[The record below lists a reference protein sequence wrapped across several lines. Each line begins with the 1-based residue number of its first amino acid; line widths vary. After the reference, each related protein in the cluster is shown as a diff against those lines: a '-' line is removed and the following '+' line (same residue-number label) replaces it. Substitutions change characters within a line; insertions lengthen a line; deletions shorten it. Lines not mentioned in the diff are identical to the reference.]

1 MERSSPQSQQ
11 TDTALRHSEARFQ
24 RIAASV
30 PGVIYQF
37 LKHPDGSL
45 AFPFVSPSCREIL
58 EVEAIEIEADADVL
72 LSMIH
77 PEDLADFNHSVALSG
92 ETLQVWQWEGRFTV
106 QSGRL
111 IWIQG
116 AAVPELQENGDM
128 LWNGLLMDITARK
141 QAEEERMKQ
150 RSQVKRE
157 SSPVRVSVTRLHLPY
172 SPSGILKQ
180 ASHRMVSEARQSDSA
195 PVVTQ
200 GASAFS
206 VSGAGHRSVQGVGI
220 RTQQFLNSLLEN
232 LPVAVFVKEAEALRY
247 VFWNKTSTQ
256 LIGYSAQDVLG
267 KSGYDLFPTEEVDAF
282 IVQDRDVLE
291 SGQLLDVPEEHL
303 HTPHRGQ
310 RIFRTK
316 KIPILD
322 EAGRPQ
328 YLLGITEDITE
339 RKQTEAAL
347 RQSQEHLQ
355 TVMTSAPIILYAIDR
370 QGIFT
375 FSEGKGLETLKLQ
388 SGQLVGSSI
397 YDVYSDKPE
406 FIDYFHR
413 ALQGEQLKNI
423 VVNCAGIF
431 LDIRY
436 SIIRDEQ
443 DESAGVTGIALD
455 ITERYKVKEALQQSE
470 QKFRSI
476 VENANDIIYQLT
488 PDGIFSYVSPNWV
501 DILGHEVQEVEG
513 KVFTLFVHPDDLPI
527 CLGTLR
533 RALEHGE
540 KQSGIEYRVKHKNGT
555 WRWHTSNL
563 SVLRDANGS
572 ILSVVGIGRDIS
584 DRKQAEEALRES
596 EERFRNLV
604 ESTHDL
610 IWEIDENA
618 VYTYVSPQ
626 IKDILGYETEEVLG
640 KTPFDFMPP
649 EEACCIIEIMSNRVA
664 FRLPITNLES
674 TNLHKHGHI
683 VILETSGVPF
693 FDKAGNFKGY
703 RGIDRDITKRKQTEE
718 AIRQSKTQLEQALR
732 QLQNTQAQLIQTEKM
747 SSLGQLVA
755 GVAHEINNPINFIY
769 GNIKHAR
776 NYITDLFRLIALY
789 QDVYP
794 QTDLEIEAEI
804 ETIDLNFL
812 IEDFPKLLDS
822 MEVGAERIRGIVRS
836 LRTFSRLDESAAKDA
851 DLCQGIDSTLILL
864 QSRLQPPLSSQTIQV
879 VKEYSNLP
887 LVKCYPGELNQVFMN
902 LLNNAIDALEKRNL
916 SKNFDTIKANPSII
930 RIRTE
935 MNSHPNSMPWV
946 VIRIADNG
954 LGMSEEVRSR
964 AFDPFFTTK
973 SVGEGTGLGLAISY
987 QIVVELHKG
996 RLYCISSPG
1005 EGAEFVIEIPIQ

>member
-1 MERSSPQSQQ
+1 MPIQLLDMERSSPQSQQ
-11 TDTALRHSEARFQ
+11 TDTALRHREARFQ
-24 RIAASV
+24 TIAASV

-58 EVEAIEIEADADVL
+58 EVEAIAIEAEAEVL
-72 LSMIH
+72 FSRIH
-77 PEDLADFNHSVALSG
+77 PEDLEDFNQSVARSS
-92 ETLQVWQWEGRFTV
+92 ETLQVWQWEGRFTLP
-106 QSGRL
+106 SGRL
-111 IWIQG
+111 IWLQG
-116 AAVPELQENGDM
+116 AAVPKRQENGDI
-128 LWNGLLMDITARK
+128 LWNGLFMEIAARK
-141 QAEEERMKQ
+141 QAQTERVMQ
-150 RSQVKRE
+150 
-157 SSPVRVSVTRLHLPY
+157 Y
-172 SPSGILKQ
+172 S
-180 ASHRMVSEARQSDSA
+180 ATSESDS
-195 PVVTQ
+195 VRE
-200 GASAFS
+200 AFS
-206 VSGAGHRSVQGVGI
+206 VSVQEVGI

-232 LPVAVFVKEAEALRY
+232 LPVAVFVKESEALRY

-256 LIGYSAQDVLG
+256 LIGYSARDVLG
-267 KSGYDLFPTEEVDAF
+267 KSGYELFPTAEVDSF
-282 IVQDRDVLE
+282 IVQDRNVLE
-291 SGQLLDVPEEHL
+291 SGQLLDVPEEYL
-303 HTPHRGQ
+303 QTPHRGQ

-322 EAGRPQ
+322 EAGKPQ

-375 FSEGKGLETLKLQ
+375 FSEGKGLEILKLQ

-397 YDVYSDKPE
+397 YDVYADKPE
-406 FIDYFHR
+406 VIEYFNR
-413 ALQGEQLKNI
+413 ALQGEKLENI

-431 LDIRY
+431 FDIRY
-436 SIIRDEQ
+436 SILRDEQ
-443 DESAGVTGIALD
+443 DNIVGITGVALD

-470 QKFRSI
+470 QKFRNL

-533 RALEHGE
+533 RALENGE

-572 ILSVVGIGRDIS
+572 IVSVVGIARDIS
-584 DRKQAEEALRES
+584 ERKQAEEALRDS

-626 IKDILGYETEEVLG
+626 VKDILGYEAEEVLG

-649 EEACCIIEIMSNRVA
+649 EEAYSITEIMSNRVA
-664 FRLPITNLES
+664 WRLPIANLEN
-674 TNLHKHGHI
+674 TNIHKNGHI
-683 VILETSGVPF
+683 VIRETSGVPF

-718 AIRQSKTQLEQALR
+718 AIKQSKAQLEQALR

-755 GVAHEINNPINFIY
+755 GVAHEINNPINFVY

-776 NYITDLFRLIALY
+776 NYITDLFRLITLY
-789 QDVYP
+789 QDIYP
-794 QTDLEIEAEI
+794 QPAREIEVEI

-836 LRTFSRLDESAAKDA
+836 LRTFSRLDESAVKAV
-851 DLCQGIDSTLILL
+851 DLHQGIDSTLILL

-902 LLNNAIDALEKRNL
+902 LLNNAIDAIEKRNR
-916 SKNFDTIKANPSII
+916 SHNFQVIQANPSII

-935 MNSHPNSMPWV
+935 MNSEPNSIPWV

-954 LGMSEEVRSR
+954 IGMSEEVRSR

-1005 EGAEFVIEIPIQ
+1005 EGAEFAIEIPIQ

>member
-1 MERSSPQSQQ
+1 MPTQLLDMERSSPQSQQ

-24 RIAASV
+24 TIAASV

-45 AFPFVSPSCREIL
+45 TFPFVSPSCREIL
-58 EVEAIEIEADADVL
+58 EVEAIAIEAEADVL
-72 LSMIH
+72 LSRIH
-77 PEDLADFNHSVALSG
+77 PEDLEDFNQSVARSS
-92 ETLQVWQWEGRFTV
+92 ETLQVWQWEGRFTLP
-106 QSGRL
+106 SGRL
-111 IWIQG
+111 IWLQG
-116 AAVPELQENGDM
+116 AAVPERQENGDM
-128 LWNGLLMDITARK
+128 LWNGLFMDITARK
-141 QAEEERMKQ
+141 QAETE
-150 RSQVKRE
+150 
-157 SSPVRVSVTRLHLPY
+157 PVTY
-172 SPSGILKQ
+172 SP
-180 ASHRMVSEARQSDSA
+180 ATSESDSIRE
-195 PVVTQ
+195 
-200 GASAFS
+200 AFS
-206 VSGAGHRSVQGVGI
+206 VNVQEVGI
-220 RTQQFLNSLLEN
+220 RTQRFLNSLLEN
-232 LPVAVFVKEAEALRY
+232 LPVAVFVKESEALRY

-256 LIGYSAQDVLG
+256 LIGYSAREVLG
-267 KSGYDLFPTEEVDAF
+267 KSGYELFPTTEVDSF
-282 IVQDRDVLE
+282 IVQDRNVLE
-291 SGQLLDVPEEHL
+291 SGQLLDVPEEYL
-303 HTPHRGQ
+303 QTPHRGQ

-322 EAGRPQ
+322 EAGKPQ

-355 TVMTSAPIILYAIDR
+355 TVMTSAPIVLYAIDR

-397 YDVYSDKPE
+397 YDVYADKPE
-406 FIDYFHR
+406 VIEYFNR
-413 ALQGEQLKNI
+413 ALQGEKLENI

-431 LDIRY
+431 FDIRY
-436 SIIRDEQ
+436 SILRDEQ
-443 DESAGVTGIALD
+443 DNIVGITGIALD

-470 QKFRSI
+470 QKFRNL

-488 PDGIFSYVSPNWV
+488 PDGVFSYVSPNWV
-501 DILGHEVQEVEG
+501 DILGHEIQEVEG

-533 RALEHGE
+533 RALENGE

-572 ILSVVGIGRDIS
+572 ILSVVGIARDIS
-584 DRKQAEEALRES
+584 GRKQAEEALRES

-626 IKDILGYETEEVLG
+626 IKDILGYDVEEVLG

-649 EEACCIIEIMSNRVA
+649 EEAYSITEIMSNRVA
-664 FRLPITNLES
+664 WRLPIANLEN
-674 TNLHKHGHI
+674 TNIHKNGHI

-693 FDKAGNFKGY
+693 FDKTGNFKGY

-718 AIRQSKTQLEQALR
+718 AIKQSKAQLEQALR

-755 GVAHEINNPINFIY
+755 GVAHEINNPINFVY

-776 NYITDLFRLIALY
+776 NYITDLFRLITLY
-789 QDVYP
+789 QDIYP
-794 QTDLEIEAEI
+794 QPAREIEVEM

-836 LRTFSRLDESAAKDA
+836 LRTFSRLDESAAKA
-851 DLCQGIDSTLILL
+851 VDLHQGIDSTLILL

-902 LLNNAIDALEKRNL
+902 LLNNAIDALEKRNR
-916 SKNFDTIKANPSII
+916 SQNFQVIQANPSII

-935 MNSHPNSMPWV
+935 MNSEPNSIPWV

-954 LGMSEEVRSR
+954 IGMSEEVRSR

-1005 EGAEFVIEIPIQ
+1005 EGAEFAIEIPIQ

>member
-1 MERSSPQSQQ
+1 MPIQLLDMERSSPQSQQ
-11 TDTALRHSEARFQ
+11 TDTALRHREARFQ
-24 RIAASV
+24 TIAASV

-58 EVEAIEIEADADVL
+58 EVEAIAIEAEAEVL
-72 LSMIH
+72 LSRIH
-77 PEDLADFNHSVALSG
+77 PEDLEDFNQSVARSS
-92 ETLQVWQWEGRFTV
+92 ETLQVWQWEGRFTLP
-106 QSGRL
+106 SGRL
-111 IWIQG
+111 IWLQG
-116 AAVPELQENGDM
+116 AAVPKRQENGDI
-128 LWNGLLMDITARK
+128 LWNGLFMEIAARK
-141 QAEEERMKQ
+141 QAQTERVMQ
-150 RSQVKRE
+150 
-157 SSPVRVSVTRLHLPY
+157 Y
-172 SPSGILKQ
+172 S
-180 ASHRMVSEARQSDSA
+180 ATSESDS
-195 PVVTQ
+195 VRE
-200 GASAFS
+200 AFS
-206 VSGAGHRSVQGVGI
+206 VSVQEVGI

-232 LPVAVFVKEAEALRY
+232 LPVAVFVKESEALRY

-256 LIGYSAQDVLG
+256 LIGYSARDVLG
-267 KSGYDLFPTEEVDAF
+267 KSGYELFPTAEVDSF
-282 IVQDRDVLE
+282 IVQDRNVLE
-291 SGQLLDVPEEHL
+291 SGQLLDVPEEYL
-303 HTPHRGQ
+303 QTPHRGQ

-322 EAGRPQ
+322 EAGKPQ

-355 TVMTSAPIILYAIDR
+355 TVMTSAPIVLYAINR

-375 FSEGKGLETLKLQ
+375 FSEGKGLEILKLH
-388 SGQLVGSSI
+388 SGKLVGSSI
-397 YDVYSDKPE
+397 YDVYADKPE
-406 FIDYFHR
+406 IIEYFNR
-413 ALQGEQLKNI
+413 AIQGEKLENI
-423 VVNCAGIF
+423 VINYAGFF

-436 SIIRDEQ
+436 SILRDEQ
-443 DESAGVTGIALD
+443 DNIAGITGIALD

-470 QKFRSI
+470 QKFRNL

-488 PDGIFSYVSPNWV
+488 PDGVFSYVSPNWV

-533 RALEHGE
+533 RALENGE

-563 SVLRDANGS
+563 SVLRDGNS
-572 ILSVVGIGRDIS
+572 NIVSVVGIARDIS
-584 DRKQAEEALRES
+584 ERKQAEEALRDS

-626 IKDILGYETEEVLG
+626 VKDILGYEAEEVLG

-649 EEACCIIEIMSNRVA
+649 EEAYSITEIMSNRVA
-664 FRLPITNLES
+664 WRLPIANLEN
-674 TNLHKHGHI
+674 TNIHKNGHI

-718 AIRQSKTQLEQALR
+718 AIKQSKAQLEQALR

-755 GVAHEINNPINFIY
+755 GVAHEINNPINFVY

-776 NYITDLFRLIALY
+776 NYITDLFRLITLY
-789 QDVYP
+789 QDIYP
-794 QTDLEIEAEI
+794 QPAREIEVEI

-836 LRTFSRLDESAAKDA
+836 LRTFSRLDESAVKAV
-851 DLCQGIDSTLILL
+851 DLHQGIDSTLILL

-902 LLNNAIDALEKRNL
+902 LLNNAIDAIEKRNR
-916 SKNFDTIKANPSII
+916 SHNFQVIQANPSII

-935 MNSHPNSMPWV
+935 MNSEPNSIPWV

-954 LGMSEEVRSR
+954 IGMSEEVRSR

-1005 EGAEFVIEIPIQ
+1005 EGAEFAIEIPIQ